1 MLYKLKDENNVKSY
15 EMVKKTTLGEFG
27 WKEKDLENIISDNI
41 EDFINSEELMTIFTE
56 RQGQKAPDI
65 MALDKNG
72 DLYILELKRVKGEEK
87 TLLQVLGY
95 GQQYGDS
102 DYDDLNA
109 H

>member
-15 EMVKKTTLGEFG
+15 EMVKQTTLEKLD
-27 WKEKDLENIISDNI
+27 WYEKDLENIISDNI

-72 DLYILELKRVKGEEK
+72 DLYILELKRVEGKDK
-87 TLLQVLGY
+87 TL
-95 GQQYGDS
+95 
-102 DYDDLNA
+102 
-109 H
+109 